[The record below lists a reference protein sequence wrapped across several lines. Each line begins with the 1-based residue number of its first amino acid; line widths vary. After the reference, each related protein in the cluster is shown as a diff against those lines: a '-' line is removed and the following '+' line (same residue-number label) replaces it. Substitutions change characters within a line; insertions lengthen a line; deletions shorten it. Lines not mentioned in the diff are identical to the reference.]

1 MASFLGIDLSKET
14 FHASLLSDRGEAKKV
29 FPNTTR
35 GFKQLVAWLEN
46 RGAVDVHV
54 CMEAPGAYWEALAL
68 HLHGLDKRVSAGIE
82 LKRLAADGLN
92 RGRSPCVG

>member
-29 FPNTTR
+29 FPNTAK
-35 GFKQLVAWLEN
+35 GFKQLVAWIDN

-54 CMEAPGAYWEALAL
+54 CMEATG
-68 HLHGLDKRVSAGIE
+68 RVLG
-82 LKRLAADGLN
+82 
-92 RGRSPCVG
+92 SPSIAPSRPR